1 MNVNIRFHGI
11 VEQILDEAVKQG
23 YASTKTEALRL
34 GAFELNN
41 RYGLLDTLE
50 DEADIAKADSI
61 MEKITSAKSKL
72 HSHKEIITK
81 LK

>member
-1 MNVNIRFHGI
+1 MNVNVRFSGV
-11 VEQILDEAVKQG
+11 VEQILEEAVRQG

-41 RYGLLDTLE
+41 RYALLEKME
-50 DEADIAKADSI
+50 DEADIAKADAV
-61 MEKITSAKSKL
+61 MENVKKGKSKL
-72 HSHKEIITK
+72 HAEKELFSK